1 MLINTKDS
9 LAQFSMSE
17 QKKKLVIEPRI
28 VEDNELLYNDYNEGE
43 YWYGFKKSNDP
54 IKRDTTATFAMA
66 KITVNNKTHDYF
78 IPLFNLPLTFLSINN
93 LYKCDDV
100 LISYRRTD
108 KLSDVTVFSSKESWK
123 LEPEAS
129 WGFRNK
135 DDGMFF
141 SRQTYPRGTEIH
153 VSVAEGKY
161 CLVNEDIKENTYN
174 LEEKEIYTL
183 NDLLGKYTASL
194 EVKDKN
200 AK

>member
-1 MLINTKDS
+1 
-9 LAQFSMSE
+9 
-17 QKKKLVIEPRI
+17 
-28 VEDNELLYNDYNEGE
+28 
-43 YWYGFKKSNDP
+43 
-54 IKRDTTATFAMA
+54 
-66 KITVNNKTHDYF
+66 
-78 IPLFNLPLTFLSINN
+78 
-93 LYKCDDV
+93 
-100 LISYRRTD
+100 
-108 KLSDVTVFSSKESWK
+108 
-123 LEPEAS
+123 
-129 WGFRNK
+129 
-135 DDGMFF
+135 MFF